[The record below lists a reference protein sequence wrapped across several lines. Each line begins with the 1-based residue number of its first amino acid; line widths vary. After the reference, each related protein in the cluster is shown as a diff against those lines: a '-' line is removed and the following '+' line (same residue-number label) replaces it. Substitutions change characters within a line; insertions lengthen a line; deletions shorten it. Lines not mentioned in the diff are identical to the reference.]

1 MHESISYENI
11 MCHSAQKK
19 IKVQN
24 LLQMFQYFEPLIK
37 KFVHKMFF
45 VPLRKEREKEASRND
60 AFD

>member
-11 MCHSAQKK
+11 MCHSAQK

-24 LLQMFQYFEPLIK
+24 LLQMFHYFAPLTK
-37 KFVHKMFF
+37 KFVHKMIF
-45 VPLRKEREKEASRND
+45 VPLGKEREKEASRND